1 MCCAGLYDVALTEE
15 QVMLLH
21 TAVTQSP
28 TALDPD
34 AQAALSIPDKT
45 HTAPAPEAAPTGLQS
60 GQLCV
65 TACQRSGNG
74 AYQCQAANESTIEC
88 SAFAAPAP
96 QVGSTHL
103 HLALK
108 SKSL

>member
-1 MCCAGLYDVALTEE
+1 
-15 QVMLLH
+15 MLLH

-34 AQAALSIPDKT
+34 AQAALPIPDKT

-74 AYQCQAANESTIEC
+74 AYQCRAANGSTIEC